1 LLGLIYLQRAAQK
14 KKELEHS
21 EHSSE
26 YWPDEASDNSSDGE
40 TNLGKPRMEEDSELF
55 EGKKYYDDDGN
66 LVREQEDEIGEDAQV
81 KEIREDSRFEDS
93 RFEDSR
99 VKHANRFRAVRY

>member
-1 LLGLIYLQRAAQK
+1 
-14 KKELEHS
+14 
-21 EHSSE
+21 
-26 YWPDEASDNSSDGE
+26 
-40 TNLGKPRMEEDSELF
+40 MEEDSELF

>member
-93 RFEDSR
+93 R